1 MPVYSRT
8 VSSGVFAVRAHA
20 DLIVVDADPLERIEL
35 LAADGAHLS
44 MIMRAGE
51 LIKNELH

>member
-1 MPVYSRT
+1 LKS
-8 VSSGVFAVRAHA
+8 
-20 DLIVVDADPLERIEL
+20 IEL